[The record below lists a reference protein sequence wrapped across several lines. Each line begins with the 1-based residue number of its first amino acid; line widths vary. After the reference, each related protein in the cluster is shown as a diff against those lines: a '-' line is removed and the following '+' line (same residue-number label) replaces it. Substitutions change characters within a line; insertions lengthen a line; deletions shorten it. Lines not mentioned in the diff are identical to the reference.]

1 MQAIKNEYKLTN
13 FYPRPP
19 RGGRRLWPSITPPSW
34 PNFYPRPPR
43 GGRHAVALHRAVG
56 DLFLSTPSARRAT
69 LVFLH
74 VHANRENFYP
84 RPPRGGRRR
93 CNNRKR
99 TPRYFYPR
107 PPRGGRPGR
116 RCRRVPARPISIHAL
131 REEGDG
137 ECQVS
142 VQVSSTFLSTPSARR
157 ATYFPTPYD
166 CSGQF
171 LSTPSARRA
180 TDIDDAVAAL
190 TGFLSTP
197 SARRATPSGGG
208 FGGIHTRFLSTP
220 SARRATLYPA
230 LSLCPS
236 KFLSTPSARRAT
248 PFTPPAGRGHQK
260 FLSTPSARRATHI
273 VGLPSKN
280 RVISIHALRE
290 EGDTYCSL
298 TLKKLR
304 YFYPRPPRGGRP
316 ESKTS
321 LSGAL
326 TISIHALREEGDHKS
341 MCKWG

>member
-1 MQAIKNEYKLTN
+1 MST
-13 FYPRPP
+13 YPR
-19 RGGRRLWPSITPPSW
+19 GYT
-34 PNFYPRPPR
+34 
-43 GGRHAVALHRAVG
+43 
-56 DLFLSTPSARRAT
+56 LFLSTPSARRAT
-69 LVFLH
+69 TLVQLT
-74 VHANRENFYP
+74 ENQ
-84 RPPRGGRRR
+84 
-93 CNNRKR
+93 KK
-99 TPRYFYPR
+99 
-107 PPRGGRPGR
+107 
-116 RCRRVPARPISIHAL
+116 ISIHAL
-131 REEGDG
+131 REEGD
-137 ECQVS
+137 S
-142 VQVSSTFLSTPSARR
+142 LIK
-157 ATYFPTPYD
+157 PYHVLL
-166 CSGQF
+166 QE
-171 LSTPSARRA
+171 
-180 TDIDDAVAAL
+180 
-190 TGFLSTP
+190 
-197 SARRATPSGGG
+197 
-208 FGGIHTRFLSTP
+208 FLSTP